1 MDSKATL
8 AQLVRED
15 CIIPVYHV
23 PFVCGRHSE
32 KSPEDFM
39 DICIDGVDKTV
50 SREYAIISYS
60 DEKVMNLNVQ
70 LSLEILCDGDQRKT
84 RCICK

>member
-32 KSPEDFM
+32 KSPKDFM
-39 DICIDGVDKTV
+39 DKTV

-60 DEKVMNLNVQ
+60 NEKVMNLNVQ
-70 LSLEILCDGDQRKT
+70 LSLEILCDGSQRET

>member
-32 KSPEDFM
+32 KSPKDIM

-60 DEKVMNLNVQ
+60 NEKVMNLNVQ
-70 LSLEILCDGDQRKT
+70 LSLEILCDGSQRET